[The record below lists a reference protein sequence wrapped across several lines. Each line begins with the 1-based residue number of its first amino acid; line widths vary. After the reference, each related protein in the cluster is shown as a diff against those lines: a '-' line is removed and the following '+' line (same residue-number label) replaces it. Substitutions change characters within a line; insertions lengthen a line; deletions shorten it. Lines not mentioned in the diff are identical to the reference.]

1 MYLTNVHIIQVTGLH
16 FFTYNFLPSTL
27 PHQNQNNYH
36 DWPDQRMKDETE
48 DQISAAREAISSRS
62 HQQKKANNK
71 A

>member
-1 MYLTNVHIIQVTGLH
+1 MYLTNVHIIQVTGVH

-27 PHQNQNNYH
+27 QYQNQNNYH
-36 DWPDQRMKDETE
+36 DWQDQRMKDETE